1 VTTSADERL
10 ADVRRWWRATVP
22 GPPLGQRAEQAY
34 IVALTGAIFGALV
47 YSTAHSALAQVIT
60 VRGTSVWGP
69 GLVLVGLVVV
79 ARWGAYQGPVVFSIG
94 DVGHTLGAPLPRRG
108 LAVRPLARGLARG
121 AAGGAVLGAVVL
133 VGLSGDGG
141 GLSAARAAGLGAGL
155 AAAGVLG
162 VAAAWGVQASA
173 RGERAV
179 RRLTWVALVAAV
191 AAAAL
196 AGQHH
201 AVDDV
206 LLWSGPWGW
215 AVGPVALAA
224 WPVALGLLALVT
236 AAAAVTVLA
245 VCGRCPTER
254 HVRRAEARQSAVA
267 SLAAFDARSAR
278 RALDTVTG
286 HRVPRPAAAWTSA
299 RGRPRLLLV
308 WRGLL
313 ALGRARERAVE
324 AVVLTAAAT
333 LVLVL
338 RADRPLAALGSG
350 ALLYLGAARLLE
362 PLRQEVDAPGRTRTL
377 LRAPWGRVLLG
388 HTALPAALTA
398 ATAALTAAGCALA
411 GVLPD
416 SGAAL
421 AVLAVA
427 AAPVCALCAALSAR
441 RGGRLPL
448 GVLGVATSDP
458 SGAGGLVVLGWL
470 LVWPGLAALGAGG
483 PVALVGHGGAERL
496 PAAAAVV
503 LTTAAGLGV
512 ALGASRSP

>member
-1 VTTSADERL
+1 
-10 ADVRRWWRATVP
+10 
-22 GPPLGQRAEQAY
+22 
-34 IVALTGAIFGALV
+34 
-47 YSTAHSALAQVIT
+47 
-60 VRGTSVWGP
+60 
-69 GLVLVGLVVV
+69 
-79 ARWGAYQGPVVFSIG
+79 
-94 DVGHTLGAPLPRRG
+94 
-108 LAVRPLARGLARG
+108 
-121 AAGGAVLGAVVL
+121 
-133 VGLSGDGG
+133 
-141 GLSAARAAGLGAGL
+141 
-155 AAAGVLG
+155 
-162 VAAAWGVQASA
+162 
-173 RGERAV
+173 
-179 RRLTWVALVAAV
+179 VALVAAV

-196 AGQHH
+196 AGRHH

-224 WPVALGLLALVT
+224 WPVALALLALVT

-278 RALDTVTG
+278 RALDTVTD
-286 HRVPRPAAAWTSA
+286 HRAPRSAAAWTSA

-338 RADRPLAALGSG
+338 RADRPLAALGAG

-411 GVLPD
+411 GALPD
-416 SGAAL
+416 AGAAL

-483 PVALVGHGGAERL
+483 PVALVGHGGTEEL

-503 LTTAAGLGV
+503 LTTAVGLGV